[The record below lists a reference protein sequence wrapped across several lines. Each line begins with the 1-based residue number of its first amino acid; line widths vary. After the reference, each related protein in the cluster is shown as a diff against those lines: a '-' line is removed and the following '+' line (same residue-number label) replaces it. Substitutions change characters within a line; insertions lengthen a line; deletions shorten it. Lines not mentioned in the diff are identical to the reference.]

1 MSELASEQTTRGP
14 RAITDEAV
22 WTSWLEELRAF
33 PDDSYRHAVV
43 LAAHPDDETL
53 GASGLLQHLHARGVP
68 VELVVATDG
77 EAAFP
82 ELSTS
87 ERVELG
93 LVRRRELHESLRA
106 QGLPDVPVRWLGLP
120 DSGLAAHRDE
130 LAAMLAESLADADVC
145 LAPWPGDPH
154 PDHQTVGEVGLR
166 VAPVA
171 AHRWSYPIWMWHWL
185 RPQDVGVPRD
195 CAFTQPLSARQ
206 RDRKAAGVAAF
217 VSQVQP
223 GPGGADPIL
232 SPAMLRHFARD
243 REVVFREAPSHS
255 APVDRFAELYAGN
268 ADPWGVA
275 ESWYEQRK
283 RAVALACLPDRGY
296 GIVVEPAC
304 GLGALTRELAGRAEH
319 LIAFDPVTAAVKQT
333 AENTA
338 HLSNVDVRQ
347 GSLPTDL
354 PAGPLDL
361 AVFSEI
367 LYYLDDD
374 DLTGTMAR
382 TIAALRSGGQL
393 LAVHWLPWA
402 AEAPR
407 DGMDAHR
414 RLLAHPEL
422 DPLVA
427 HTDEQFVVH
436 VFRRR

>member
-1 MSELASEQTTRGP
+1 MTEPATEQSTRGP
-14 RAITDEAV
+14 RTITDEAV
-22 WTSWLEELRAF
+22 WTPWLDDLRPF

-53 GASGLLQHLHARGVP
+53 GASGLLQQLHAKGGS

-82 ELSTS
+82 GLSTA
-87 ERVELG
+87 ERAELG
-93 LVRRRELHESLRA
+93 RVRRRELHESLRA
-106 QGLPDVPVRWLGLP
+106 QGMPDVPVRWLGLP

-130 LAAMLAESLADADVC
+130 LAELLAESLADADVC
-145 LAPWPGDPH
+145 VAPWPGDPH

-166 VAPVA
+166 VAPVTT
-171 AHRWSYPIWMWHWL
+171 HRWSYPIWMWHWL
-185 RPQDVGVPRD
+185 RPQDVGVPKNR
-195 CAFTQPLSARQ
+195 AFTQALSADQ
-206 RDRKAAGVAAF
+206 RERKAEGIAAF
-217 VSQVQP
+217 TSQLQP

-243 REVVFREAPSHS
+243 REVVFREPPGRS
-255 APVDRFAELYAGN
+255 APVGRFAELYAGS
-268 ADPWGVA
+268 ADPWDVA
-275 ESWYEQRK
+275 EGWYEQRK

-296 GIVVEPAC
+296 GTVVEPAC
-304 GLGALTRELAGRAEH
+304 GLGALTRDLAARAER
-319 LIAFDPVTAAVKQT
+319 LIAFDPVAAAVKQT
-333 AENTA
+333 VENTA
-338 HLSNVDVRQ
+338 HLSNVEVRQ

-354 PAGPLDL
+354 PDGPLDL

-374 DLTGTMAR
+374 DLTATIER
-382 TIAALRSGGQL
+382 TVAALRPGGDL

-414 RLLAHPEL
+414 RLLAHPSL
-422 DPLVA
+422 DPVVE

-436 VFRRR
+436 VLRRR